1 MEEYINRERARFE
14 AKRYFKNM
22 DEIQEDLDML
32 FCMLPAENVAPVR
45 HGRWIIDSA
54 GGKIACS
61 DCRCIYLGYNGGL
74 PPNYCPNCGAKLD
87 GGADWMDI
95 REKQSSEKRLIDA
108 NSLLRHK
115 RKMSG
120 ADFGGEFWDEA
131 VLISDI
137 KNAPT
142 VDAVEVVRCRNC
154 KYHEDTDVTGFKHC
168 CLIDKTVRYN
178 DFCSYGKRK
187 EGAD

>member
-1 MEEYINRERARFE
+1 
-14 AKRYFKNM
+14 M
-22 DEIQEDLDML
+22 D
-32 FCMLPAENVAPVR
+32 V
-45 HGRWIIDSA
+45 
-54 GGKIACS
+54 
-61 DCRCIYLGYNGGL
+61 
-74 PPNYCPNCGAKLD
+74 
-87 GGADWMDI
+87 
-95 REKQSSEKRLIDA
+95 REKQSSERRLIDA

-142 VDAVEVVRCRNC
+142 VDAVEVLRCWEC
-154 KYHEDTDVTGFKHC
+154 KYWGDEDGKLQGSDGVLFAGCKVHNY
-168 CLIDKTVRYN
+168 LIDGRHTGWCPTEN
-178 DFCSYGKRK
+178 DFCSYGERK